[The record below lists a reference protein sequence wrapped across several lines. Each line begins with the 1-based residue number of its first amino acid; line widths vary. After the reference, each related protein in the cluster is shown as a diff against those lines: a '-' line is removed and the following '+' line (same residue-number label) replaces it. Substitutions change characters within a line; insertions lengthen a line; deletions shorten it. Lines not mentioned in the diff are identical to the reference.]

1 MSKSLKICKEL
12 ALTQPSVFK
21 FQGLKM
27 DSVYA
32 HGANSFILT
41 ARVGS
46 IEQGDFFNFL
56 DLTCVPPGAE
66 IGMHTHA
73 NDNQEIYIIISGE
86 AMMNVDGTAFKV
98 SRGDVIVNQPG
109 GSHSLKNSGPTS
121 LQMVVIEVGQSR
133 E

>member
-12 ALTQPSVFK
+12 ALTQPTVFK

-32 HGANSFILT
+32 HGANSLILT

-73 NDNQEIYIIISGE
+73 NDNQEIYIIISQCFE
-86 AMMNVDGTAFKV
+86 LFPDLFKHI
-98 SRGDVIVNQPG
+98 RMCKCIN
-109 GSHSLKNSGPTS
+109 HITLEN
-121 LQMVVIEVGQSR
+121 I
-133 E
+133 

>member
-1 MSKSLKICKEL
+1 
-12 ALTQPSVFK
+12 
-21 FQGLKM
+21 
-27 DSVYA
+27 
-32 HGANSFILT
+32 
-41 ARVGS
+41 
-46 IEQGDFFNFL
+46 
-56 DLTCVPPGAE
+56 
-66 IGMHTHA
+66 MHTHA